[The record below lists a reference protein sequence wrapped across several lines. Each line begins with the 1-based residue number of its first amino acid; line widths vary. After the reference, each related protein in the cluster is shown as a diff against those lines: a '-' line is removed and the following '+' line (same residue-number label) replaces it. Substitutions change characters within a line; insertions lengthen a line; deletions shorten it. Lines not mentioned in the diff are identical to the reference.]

1 MLEKRSVRRY
11 IRERLSLGRY
21 LHSLRTAETIGDLI
35 VRLGSTADSSPG
47 AREDMTGM
55 EISGLGELAGLAHD
69 MAREL
74 PSDRIRNIAEADLSP
89 ILPEEVSNPILL
101 HGRAAAVLMKTEWGV
116 EDESL
121 LQAVRWHTTG
131 DVGMGRLGML
141 LFLADYIEPGRPYID
156 EDFRERVLC
165 RGKLT
170 DMMMVVLEDQCEH
183 NKKLGR
189 KISKRTERLITA
201 LREDRCA
208 VVQAG

>member
-1 MLEKRSVRRY
+1 MLTKRSVRQY

-21 LHSLRTAETIGDLI
+21 LHSLRTAKMIGDII
-35 VRLGSTADSSPG
+35 VRLSSTADGRPE
-47 AREDMTGM
+47 AREDLYGI
-55 EISGLGELAGLAHD
+55 EISEIGELAGLAHD

-74 PSDRIRNIAEADLSP
+74 PPEGIRNIAEADLFP
-89 ILPEEVSNPILL
+89 LLPEEVHNPILL

-116 EDESL
+116 VDEPL

-141 LFLADYIEPGRPYID
+141 LFLADYIEPGREHID
-156 EDFRERVLC
+156 EDFRKRVLDK
-165 RGKLT
+165 GKLT
-170 DMMMVVLEDQCEH
+170 DMMMLVLEDQGEH